1 MKITP
6 EIIAELEHWLHA
18 NGRTK
23 ADMARSLGLTK
34 QAVGLWFKPQAKL
47 IKPKH
52 WVRLVQLVPRL
63 RGANTR
69 QAPAVV
75 VAPPSLD
82 CPLADCPGKGVPHS
96 PATQM
101 LLEAWAAIDMDAR
114 LDLLKEANRL
124 AVAAARRGR
133 N

>member
-52 WVRLVQLVPRL
+52 WVRLVQLTLPGSSWCR
-63 RGANTR
+63 RRRPGAAGQWCCRSTPN
-69 QAPAVV
+69 
-75 VAPPSLD
+75 
-82 CPLADCPGKGVPHS
+82 C
-96 PATQM
+96 
-101 LLEAWAAIDMDAR
+101 AR
-114 LDLLKEANRL
+114 C
-124 AVAAARRGR
+124 
-133 N
+133 